1 MERMGPGADH
11 GERMKNRKRLRF
23 AGICLG
29 LVGLA
34 AVSIAQEDDHFTVDP
49 GIARRADVLI
59 LARCSVCHAPDL
71 IYQQRLS
78 RDRWTATVDKMVQ
91 WGAEVSADE
100 ADLLV
105 QYLTAR
111 YHPGA
116 PDQLPPLDSDLGKSE
131 PLMHEPAIDG
141 PITGVAARGSASYA
155 HNCQACHGEGAT
167 GGMGP
172 KLARNAVLKNEGA
185 FWDTVLHG
193 RGPMPA
199 WDGALSDQEIADVH
213 AWLLSLSAEF

>member
-1 MERMGPGADH
+1 MPWRMVGA
-11 GERMKNRKRLRF
+11 L
-23 AGICLG
+23 IV

-34 AVSIAQEDDHFTVDP
+34 AVSIAQEDDRFTVDP
-49 GIARRADVLI
+49 GLARRADALI

-78 RDRWTATVDKMVQ
+78 QERWAAIVGKMVQ
-91 WGAEVSADE
+91 WGAEVSNDE
-100 ADLLV
+100 AAVLV
-105 QYLTAR
+105 QYLAAR

-116 PDQLPPLDSDLGKSE
+116 PDQVPPLGSELGKSE
-131 PLMHEPAIDG
+131 PLTQEPAVDG
-141 PITGVAARGSASYA
+141 QLTGVATRGSRIYA
-155 HNCQACHGEGAT
+155 HNCQACHGAGAT

-172 KLARNAVLKNEGA
+172 KLARNAILKNESA

-199 WDGALSDQEIADVH
+199 WRGALSDQDIADVH
-213 AWLLSLSAEF
+213 AWLTALLEARNAE